1 MPRLSEN
8 ERNQAIGLLLGGWT
22 AVAVAGHFGCS
33 RQTIQNL
40 LSRYV
45 ATGTVR
51 DRQRPGRA
59 RATTLRTDRV
69 ITLTHL
75 RNRFLPATV
84 TARHYG
90 VHAQTIINR
99 LRQNQVPIHPR
110 RPFTGQIL
118 TGHHRAARLLWA
130 RRYVRFTQRQWNSVI
145 FSDESRFNVS
155 HADGRVRVYRR
166 RNERLADCCI
176 QERDR
181 FGGGSVMV
189 WGGIMGNLKTDLVI
203 IQGNLNAQGYI
214 NLLNNTLMPFL
225 HQNQPAIFQQDN
237 ARPHTALITTQFL
250 AQNNV
255 DVMPWPA
262 VSPDLSPIENIWD
275 ELGRTARANHQ
286 IHNVN
291 DLRNAL
297 LVEWQRIPNA
307 LVQRYVNSMR
317 RRILKCIRANGGHT
331 GY

>member
-8 ERNQAIGLLLGGWT
+8 ERNQAIGMLLAGST
-22 AVAVAGHFGCS
+22 AVAVSAHFGCS

-40 LSRYV
+40 QSRYV
-45 ATGTVR
+45 ATGSVH

-59 RATTLRTDRV
+59 RATTQRTDRA

-84 TARHYG
+84 TARRYG

-99 LRQNQVPIHPR
+99 LRQNQVPIRAR
-110 RPFTGQIL
+110 RPYTGQIL
-118 TGHHRAARLLWA
+118 TRHHRAIRLQWA
-130 RRYVRFTQRQWNSVI
+130 QRHLRFTQRQWNSVI

-189 WGGIMGNLKTDLVI
+189 WGGIMGGRKTDLVI

-214 NLLNNTLMPFL
+214 NLLNNTLLPFL
-225 HQNQPAIFQQDN
+225 HQNGPAIFS
-237 ARPHTALITTQFL
+237 T
-250 AQNNV
+250 
-255 DVMPWPA
+255 
-262 VSPDLSPIENIWD
+262 
-275 ELGRTARANHQ
+275 
-286 IHNVN
+286 
-291 DLRNAL
+291 
-297 LVEWQRIPNA
+297 
-307 LVQRYVNSMR
+307 
-317 RRILKCIRANGGHT
+317 
-331 GY
+331 